1 MKGRVWVLMVTA
13 IVVLAFNPPNI
24 RAQEVT
30 TLEYHPS
37 ATMSEV
43 LSKQF
48 VGKDV
53 YLLLTSGR
61 ELRGKLQKVGNNV
74 VHLSTLAG
82 MEFFDAVVELKEIEG
97 FKFRTK
103 SGK

>member
-1 MKGRVWVLMVTA
+1 MRGRVCITMVMA
-13 IVVLAFNPPNI
+13 IAALAFNPPDV
-24 RAQEVT
+24 RAQEAT

-74 VHLSTLAG
+74 VHLSTLSG
-82 MEFFDAVVELKEIEG
+82 MEFFDAVVEVKEIEG
-97 FKFRTK
+97 IKFRARAAK
-103 SGK
+103 